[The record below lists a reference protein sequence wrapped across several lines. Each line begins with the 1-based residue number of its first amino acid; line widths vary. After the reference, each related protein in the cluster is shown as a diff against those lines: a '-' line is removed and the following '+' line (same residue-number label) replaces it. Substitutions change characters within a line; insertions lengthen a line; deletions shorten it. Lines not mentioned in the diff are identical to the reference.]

1 MCVHGRPEPASC
13 LHVMAHFHHQRAPS
27 PAQSGT
33 QRCEAACL
41 LGVPEP
47 GSPSALADELLHAA
61 HVQGVGRRL
70 GGSKPASDSLR
81 KARSPHPCP
90 GRVASRGGADTAPP
104 SLVLLTPSSQPGWC
118 PRKWRGEGSRR
129 HMGRSARHFGGVPLR
144 PPPRSLLC
152 RWGHFVCKMWSPRQR
167 HLRAGQGRAVLGPGV
182 VGVTPPRTAETST
195 CLAQGVAPT
204 VPCPHSETRP

>member
-47 GSPSALADELLHAA
+47 GSPSALTDELLHAA

-81 KARSPHPCP
+81 KARSPHPSP

-104 SLVLLTPSSQPGWC
+104 SLGLLTPSSQPGWC

-144 PPPRSLLC
+144 PAGASYAGGDTLSVKCGPRVSATCGRGRGGRSSDRASL
-152 RWGHFVCKMWSPRQR
+152 G
-167 HLRAGQGRAVLGPGV
+167 
-182 VGVTPPRTAETST
+182 
-195 CLAQGVAPT
+195 
-204 VPCPHSETRP
+204 

>member
-1 MCVHGRPEPASC
+1 MSVCVHGRPEPASC

-81 KARSPHPCP
+81 KACSPHPCP

-129 HMGRSARHFGGVPLR
+129 
-144 PPPRSLLC
+144 PPPSR
-152 RWGHFVCKMWSPRQR
+152 
-167 HLRAGQGRAVLGPGV
+167 
-182 VGVTPPRTAETST
+182 T
-195 CLAQGVAPT
+195 CLSAYRTRGALLGTLEVCPSAPQEPLMQVGT
-204 VPCPHSETRP
+204 LCL